1 MKKML
6 LGMGLLASSLYSA
19 DSLESWFSEGTT
31 TGNIKYYY
39 IETNKDDGA
48 GTTSSAHANS
58 VGGKL
63 SYKTAKLYGLELG
76 ATAMTTNPFAL
87 PSKVD
92 TSIIGRDNG
101 VRLAGNASGQIAQ
114 QGFTVLGESYV
125 KYSRD
130 FFDIWYGR
138 QVIKTPLID
147 AKVVRMLP
155 SAVQGTMA
163 TAAFDNGIKV
173 EVGYLDRFKQ
183 RTSSE
188 FVNIIEHALGT
199 NTEAITGHSAGYVVP
214 VSLAYDKNGV
224 KAHVYDYYAEDFM
237 NSIFV
242 DAVYKNSVNDG
253 MKYCFGAQFMKQDS
267 IGNTDTNLAQTSSV
281 TGGKTIDVTGF
292 GLKASLGFDES
303 KFYAAYTNILENS
316 GAHDSLVLPWDGT
329 PLYTNMITS
338 NDLFQSNYGKALNA
352 DSAYI
357 GGTQGFKLA
366 YTQGFDFTNV
376 KGLKTMLAFAQY
388 SNGRTGFDKDQQD
401 INAVIS
407 YGVHNFSLALKGIWV
422 SNNTSINPTGTV
434 SQLDALTQYRVI
446 ANYKFKT
453 N

>member
-1 MKKML
+1 MKRML
-6 LGMGLLASSLYSA
+6 LGVGLLASSLYSA
-19 DSLESWFSEGTT
+19 DSLESWFSEGKT

-39 IETNKDDGA
+39 IETNKDDGV
-48 GTTSSAHANS
+48 GTTTSAHANS

-63 SYKTAKLYGLELG
+63 SYKTANFHGLELG

-87 PSKVD
+87 PNKVD

-101 VRLAGNASGQIAQ
+101 VRLENSASGQIAQ

-130 FFDIWYGR
+130 FFNIWYGR

-163 TAAFDNGIKV
+163 TVAFENGIKV
-173 EVGYLDRFKQ
+173 EAGYLDRFKQ

-188 FVNIIEHALGT
+188 FVNIIEHALGAST
-199 NTEAITGHSAGYVVP
+199 QAITGHSGGYVAP
-214 VSLAYDKNGV
+214 ISLSYDKYGV
-224 KAHVYDYYAEDFM
+224 KAHAYDYYAEDFM

-242 DAVYKNSVNDG
+242 DAVFKNSLKDG
-253 MKYCFGAQFMKQDS
+253 VKYSVGAQFMKQNS
-267 IGNTDTNLAQTSSV
+267 IGNADANLAE
-281 TGGKTIDVTGF
+281 KIDVTGF
-292 GLKASLGFDES
+292 GLKASVSLDES
-303 KFYAAYTNILENS
+303 RFFAAYTNILENS
-316 GAHDSLVLPWDGT
+316 GAHDSVVLPWDGT

-357 GGTQGFKLA
+357 GGTQGIKLA

-376 KGLKTMLAFAQY
+376 KGFKAMVAFAQY
-388 SNGRTGFDKDQQD
+388 SNERTGFDKDQQD

-407 YGVHNFSLALKGIWV
+407 YGIDDFSLALKGIWV
-422 SNNTSINPTGTV
+422 SDNTSINQTGTV
-434 SQLDALTQYRVI
+434 SQLDSLTQYRVI